1 MTNSKWLL
9 PDGVEEFLPPMAWEL
24 ERVRRKIL
32 DVFQSWGFSYIEP
45 PIIEY
50 LDALLAGTGD
60 LGHENDLDM
69 QTIKVVDQR
78 SGRLMGIRSDITAQ
92 AVRID
97 AHSLADSKDNV
108 RRLCYAG
115 PVVQANPMAVLD
127 TRVPIKAGAEIFG
140 WANHAADAEVIALLV
155 DVLKNVDIAD
165 PVIVLGHMGI
175 YAGLIEE
182 FNLDPETEKALFV
195 AVQAKSQADIQ
206 LLLTGRGDIELIQR
220 FPLIMGEI
228 SDLSNAVEV
237 LSGASK
243 STRMAIEELQ
253 NLSREV
259 SDRFPDL
266 KIRFD
271 LAELAGY
278 GYHNGPVFSAYQP
291 QHGRAIARGGR
302 YDGIGSI
309 FGEERPATGFDI
321 SLQQLITA
329 TEPELAVWVARSE
342 QMSGSDLRSLE
353 AEIIRLRS
361 AGERVVVSLGSEDAP
376 PSNCDRELVN
386 TSGEYN
392 VVPLAKSNT

>member
-1 MTNSKWLL
+1 MTDSKWLL
-9 PDGVEEFLPPMAWEL
+9 PDGVEEFLPPIAWDL
-24 ERVRRKIL
+24 ESVRRQVL
-32 DVFQSWGFSYIEP
+32 DVFRSWGFSYIEP

-97 AHSLADSKDNV
+97 AHSLADSVDNV

-115 PVVQANPMAVLD
+115 PVVQANPMAALD
-127 TRVPIKAGAEIFG
+127 SRVPIKAGAEIFG
-140 WANHAADAEVIALLV
+140 WPNHAADAEVIALMV
-155 DVLKNVDIAD
+155 DVLNNVGIAD
-165 PVIVLGHMGI
+165 PVVVLGHMGI

-182 FNLDPETEKALFV
+182 FNLDAETEKALFV
-195 AVQAKSQADIQ
+195 AVQAKSQADIK
-206 LLLTGRGDIELIQR
+206 LLLSGRGDIELIQR
-220 FPLIMGEI
+220 LPLIMGDI

-243 STRMAIEELQ
+243 STRIAVEELQ
-253 NLSREV
+253 NLSKEV
-259 SDRFPDL
+259 SARFSNL
-266 KIRFD
+266 KIRFA
-271 LAELAGY
+271 LAELAGH

-291 QHGRAIARGGR
+291 QQGRAIARGGR

-309 FGEERPATGFDI
+309 FGEGRPATGFDI
-321 SLQQLITA
+321 SLQQLIIS
-329 TEPELAVWVARSE
+329 TEPEMAVSVARSE
-342 QMSGSDLRSLE
+342 NMSGSDLRLLE

-361 AGERVVVSLGSEDAP
+361 AGERVVVSLGAEDVP
-376 PSNCDRELVN
+376 PVNCDRELVN
-386 TSGEYN
+386 IGGVYN
-392 VVPLAKSNT
+392 VVPLAISNI